1 MVKIK
6 QTEELS
12 NSSYASKDG
21 RYHCVITEWVENPA
35 KSDDTPMI
43 GAVKVGFEIV
53 EGTEKSEIKKTHNEM
68 FFPPDESKDGGGFN
82 AIKLTRLCVAI
93 SGVHQ
98 PGVEVEIT
106 DKDAIGRQLVIE
118 LAHRTDKN
126 NPSKIYFGLKGANLF
141 HIDDAEVSD
150 VPKSADHLDVI
161 DPSLRKAP
169 VSDLVSSAAP
179 AASTTA
185 ATQPAMAGA
194 GVGSAVDL
202 DDI

>member
-1 MVKIK
+1 MVKIR
-6 QTEELS
+6 QTEELT

-21 RYHCVITEWVENPA
+21 LYHVCITEWIENPP

-53 EGTEKSEIKKTHNEM
+53 EGTDKSEIKKTQNEM
-68 FFPPDESKDGGGFN
+68 FFPPDETKDGGGFN
-82 AIKLTRLCVAI
+82 AIKLTRLVVAI

-98 PGVEVEIT
+98 PGVETEIT
-106 DKDAIGRQLVIE
+106 EKDAIGRQLILE
-118 LAHRTDKN
+118 LSHRPDKT
-126 NPSKIYFGLKGANLF
+126 NPQKIYFGVKGANLY
-141 HIDDAEVSD
+141 HVDDPQVAD
-150 VPKSADHLDVI
+150 VPKNAEYLDAI

-169 VSDLVSSAAP
+169 VSDLVNSAAP
-179 AASTTA
+179 AATTT

-194 GVGSAVDL
+194 AAGGVDL